1 MMLEN
6 ILSADLSLLRFFNSG
21 NSVYFDALVPML
33 TSGLTWIPLYLA
45 LFYLVVK
52 NHETMAQIGL
62 VVGAAMLCV
71 VLAGGVGD
79 FIVKPMVG
87 RLRPCND
94 PMVKTQ
100 LNLIVGTL
108 SDSYSFFSSHAANTF
123 SLAMF
128 FSLLVR
134 DRLFAIVMFLWALLN
149 CWTRLYLGVHY
160 PSDILCGML
169 YGSFVGTL
177 VYLAF
182 YKLFYKF
189 NIKFQ
194 YISSQYTA
202 SGYAKADIDMVV
214 ATLVLTIAV
223 VTLLAFGD
231 ISI

>member
-6 ILSADLSLLRFFNSG
+6 ILSADLSLLRFCNSG

-71 VLAGGVGD
+71 ILAGGVGD

>member
-1 MMLEN
+1 MLEC

-33 TSGLTWIPLYLA
+33 TSGLTWIPLYIA

-52 NHETMAQIGL
+52 NHETMAQIML
-62 VVGAAMLCV
+62 IIATAVVCV
-71 VLAGGVGD
+71 CIAGGIGD

-94 PMVKTQ
+94 PMVKAQ
-100 LNLIVGTL
+100 LNLVAGTL
-108 SDSYSFFSSHAANTF
+108 SESYSFFSSHAANTF
-123 SLAMF
+123 SVAMCF
-128 FSLLVR
+128 RLLVR
-134 DRLFAIVMFLWALLN
+134 DRRFTIVMFLWALLN

-169 YGSFVGTL
+169 YGSFVGVV

-202 SGYAKADIDMVV
+202 SGYAKADIDVVV
-214 ATLVLTIAV
+214 ATLGFTIASV
-223 VTLLAFGD
+223 ALLAFGEM
-231 ISI
+231 SI

>member
-71 VLAGGVGD
+71 ILAGGVGD

>member
-1 MMLEN
+1 
-6 ILSADLSLLRFFNSG
+6 
-21 NSVYFDALVPML
+21 
-33 TSGLTWIPLYLA
+33 
-45 LFYLVVK
+45 
-52 NHETMAQIGL
+52 MAQIGL
-62 VVGAAMLCV
+62 IVATAVVCV
-71 VLAGGVGD
+71 CLAGGIGD
-79 FIVKPMVG
+79 FIVKPLVG

-94 PMVKTQ
+94 PMVKSQ
-100 LNLIVGTL
+100 LNLVAGTL
-108 SDSYSFFSSHAANTF
+108 SESYSFFSSHAANTF

-134 DRLFAIVMFLWALLN
+134 DRLFTIVMFLWALLN

-169 YGSFVGTL
+169 YGSFVGVV

-202 SGYAKADIDMVV
+202 SGYAKADIDVVV
-214 ATLVLTIAV
+214 ATLVFTIAIV
-223 VTLLAFGD
+223 ALLAFGD

>member
-94 PMVKTQ
+94 PMVKAQ

>member
-1 MMLEN
+1 MLEC

-33 TSGLTWIPLYLA
+33 TSGLTWIPLYIA

-62 VVGAAMLCV
+62 IVATAVVCV
-71 VLAGGVGD
+71 CLAGGIGD

-94 PMVKTQ
+94 PMVKAQ
-100 LNLIVGTL
+100 LNLVAGTL
-108 SDSYSFFSSHAANTF
+108 SESYSFFSSHAANTF

-134 DRLFAIVMFLWALLN
+134 DRLFAIVMFLWA
-149 CWTRLYLGVHY
+149 TRLYLGVHY

-169 YGSFVGTL
+169 YGSFVGVV

-202 SGYAKADIDMVV
+202 SGYAKADIDVVV
-214 ATLVLTIAV
+214 ATLVFTIAIV
-223 VTLLAFGD
+223 ALLAFGN

>member
-1 MMLEN
+1 MLEC

-33 TSGLTWIPLYLA
+33 TSGLTWIPLYIA

-52 NHETMAQIGL
+52 NHETMAQIRL
-62 VVGAAMLCV
+62 IVATAVVCV
-71 VLAGGVGD
+71 CLAGGIGD

-94 PMVKTQ
+94 PMVKAQ
-100 LNLIVGTL
+100 LNLVAGTL
-108 SDSYSFFSSHAANTF
+108 SESYSFFSSHAANTF

-134 DRLFAIVMFLWALLN
+134 DRLFTIVMFLWALLN

-169 YGSFVGTL
+169 YGSFVGVV

-202 SGYAKADIDMVV
+202 SGYAKADIDVVV
-214 ATLVLTIAV
+214 ATLVFTIAIV
-223 VTLLAFGD
+223 ALLAFGD

>member
-1 MMLEN
+1 MLEC

-33 TSGLTWIPLYLA
+33 TSGLTWIPLYIA

-52 NHETMAQIGL
+52 NLETMAQIGL
-62 VVGAAMLCV
+62 IVATAVVCV
-71 VLAGGVGD
+71 CLAGGIGD

-94 PMVKTQ
+94 PMVKAQ
-100 LNLIVGTL
+100 LNLVAGTL
-108 SDSYSFFSSHAANTF
+108 SESYSFFSSHAANTF

-134 DRLFAIVMFLWALLN
+134 DRLFTIVMFLWALLN

-169 YGSFVGTL
+169 YGSFVGVV

-202 SGYAKADIDMVV
+202 SGYAKADIDVVV
-214 ATLVLTIAV
+214 ATLVFTIAIV
-223 VTLLAFGD
+223 ALLAFGD
-231 ISI
+231 ISL

>member
-71 VLAGGVGD
+71 ILAGGVGD

-94 PMVKTQ
+94 PMVKAQ

>member
-1 MMLEN
+1 MLEC

-33 TSGLTWIPLYLA
+33 TSGLTWIPLYIA

-62 VVGAAMLCV
+62 IVATAVVCV
-71 VLAGGVGD
+71 CLAGGIGD

-87 RLRPCND
+87 
-94 PMVKTQ
+94 
-100 LNLIVGTL
+100 
-108 SDSYSFFSSHAANTF
+108 SFFSSHAANTF

-134 DRLFAIVMFLWALLN
+134 DRLFTIVMFLWALLN

-169 YGSFVGTL
+169 YGSFVGVV

-202 SGYAKADIDMVV
+202 SGYAKADIDVVV
-214 ATLVLTIAV
+214 ATLVFTIAIV
-223 VTLLAFGD
+223 ALLAFGD

>member
-1 MMLEN
+1 MLEC

-33 TSGLTWIPLYLA
+33 TSGLTWIPLYIA

-52 NHETMAQIGL
+52 NHETMALIGL
-62 VVGAAMLCV
+62 IVATAVVCV
-71 VLAGGVGD
+71 CLAGGIGD

-94 PMVKTQ
+94 PMVKAQ
-100 LNLIVGTL
+100 LNLVAGTL
-108 SDSYSFFSSHAANTF
+108 SESYSFFSSHAANTF

-134 DRLFAIVMFLWALLN
+134 DRLFTIVMFLWALLN

-169 YGSFVGTL
+169 YGSFVGIV

-202 SGYAKADIDMVV
+202 SGYAKADIDVVV
-214 ATLVLTIAV
+214 ATLVFTIAIV
-223 VTLLAFGD
+223 ALLAFGD

>member
-1 MMLEN
+1 MLEC

-33 TSGLTWIPLYLA
+33 TSGLTWIPLYIA

-52 NHETMAQIGL
+52 NHETMAKIGL
-62 VVGAAMLCV
+62 IVATAVVCV
-71 VLAGGVGD
+71 CLAGGIGD

-94 PMVKTQ
+94 PMVKAQ
-100 LNLIVGTL
+100 LNLVAGTL
-108 SDSYSFFSSHAANTF
+108 SESYSFFSSHAANTF

-134 DRLFAIVMFLWALLN
+134 DRLFTIVMFLWALLN

-169 YGSFVGTL
+169 YGSFVGVV

-202 SGYAKADIDMVV
+202 SGYAKADIDVVV
-214 ATLVLTIAV
+214 ATLVFTIAIV
-223 VTLLAFGD
+223 ALLAFGD

>member
-45 LFYLVVK
+45 LFYLVVT
-52 NHETMAQIGL
+52 NHETLAQIGL

-123 SLAMF
+123 PLAMF

>member
-1 MMLEN
+1 
-6 ILSADLSLLRFFNSG
+6 
-21 NSVYFDALVPML
+21 
-33 TSGLTWIPLYLA
+33 
-45 LFYLVVK
+45 
-52 NHETMAQIGL
+52 
-62 VVGAAMLCV
+62 
-71 VLAGGVGD
+71 
-79 FIVKPMVG
+79 
-87 RLRPCND
+87 
-94 PMVKTQ
+94 
-100 LNLIVGTL
+100 
-108 SDSYSFFSSHAANTF
+108 
-123 SLAMF
+123 
-128 FSLLVR
+128 
-134 DRLFAIVMFLWALLN
+134 
-149 CWTRLYLGVHY
+149 
-160 PSDILCGML
+160 ML

>member
-1 MMLEN
+1 MMLESF
-6 ILSADLSLLRFFNSG
+6 LSADLSLLHLFNSG

-62 VVGAAMLCV
+62 IVGAALVCV
-71 VLAGGVGD
+71 LLAGGVGD

-94 PMVKTQ
+94 PMIKMQ
-100 LNLIVGTL
+100 LNLIPGTL
-108 SDSYSFFSSHAANTF
+108 SESYSFFSSHAANTF

-134 DRLFAIVMFLWALLN
+134 DKLFTTVMFLWALLN

-169 YGSFVGTL
+169 YGSFVGVV
-177 VYLAF
+177 VYLVF

-202 SGYAKADIDMVV
+202 SGYAKADIDVVV
-214 ATLVLTIAV
+214 ATLVITIAA
-223 VTLLAFGD
+223 VTLLAFGE
-231 ISI
+231 IMV

>member
-1 MMLEN
+1 MLEC

-33 TSGLTWIPLYLA
+33 TSGLTWIPLYIA

-52 NHETMAQIGL
+52 NHETMAQIGFIVATA
-62 VVGAAMLCV
+62 VVCV
-71 VLAGGVGD
+71 CLAGGIGD

-94 PMVKTQ
+94 PMVNAQ
-100 LNLIVGTL
+100 LNLMAGTL
-108 SDSYSFFSSHAANTF
+108 SESYSFFSSHAANTF

-134 DRLFAIVMFLWALLN
+134 DRLFTIVMFLWALLN

-169 YGSFVGTL
+169 YGSFVGVV

-202 SGYAKADIDMVV
+202 SGYAKADIDVVV
-214 ATLVLTIAV
+214 ATLVFTIAIV
-223 VTLLAFGD
+223 ALLAFVD